1 MTSIERHHFY
11 ITYTGRAFNRIV
23 PRRTGNQC
31 AHVWWL
37 KPALTFDGSCRP
49 VPLSVPDPV
58 AFAGL
63 ATRSGHWEFEDHE
76 IEAFPELAIQL
87 DLGQRMLSQLA

>member
-1 MTSIERHHFY
+1 MLSTALFRAGRG
-11 ITYTGRAFNRIV
+11 TGVHTFGR
-23 PRRTGNQC
+23 
-31 AHVWWL
+31 L
-37 KPALTFDGSCRP
+37 KPALTFDGSGRP

-76 IEAFPELAIQL
+76 IEAFPELSIHL